1 MASLPKISVLKDE
14 YGIDTNYIKDK
25 STRLALYN
33 KARRVRW
40 EADAENRKKEKDKK
54 RKSFMQAF
62 AEKYMQDEHMWE
74 FETLSM
80 FLTSNPIKE
89 ACTYIDSS
97 LDTVEDGGKATAIC
111 VIVDIQKKKDKRGNQ
126 FAYLH
131 VYTTG
136 GIVEMICW
144 ASQYAR
150 YSSLISKGSDLA
162 ILCKRKENSYIVE
175 KMKPYKQWLQDR
187 EIA

>member
-1 MASLPKISVLKDE
+1 M
-14 YGIDTNYIKDK
+14 
-25 STRLALYN
+25 
-33 KARRVRW
+33 
-40 EADAENRKKEKDKK
+40 
-54 RKSFMQAF
+54 
-62 AEKYMQDEHMWE
+62 
-74 FETLSM
+74 
-80 FLTSNPIKE
+80 
-89 ACTYIDSS
+89 
-97 LDTVEDGGKATAIC
+97 
-111 VIVDIQKKKDKRGNQ
+111 VDIQKKKDKRGNQ